1 MGAMKEMTN
10 KKDYE
15 KAIEELS
22 LMLMYLTRTQ
32 DDNEFCRYREISW
45 KGYDFQMLS
54 KLEKEDLIFQTKSRK
69 GYDKYLYLTE
79 QGRKQ
84 AQALL
89 AEYGFCDKDIN
100 ERFEL
105 RNILPD
111 EAEQATE
118 IEKIC
123 FPPNEACSREKILAR
138 VAVAPELFLVAVDRN
153 TGKLAGFLNGIATDE
168 YIFRDEFFTDIEL
181 HNPEGKNVMLLGLD
195 VLPEYHKQGL
205 SREIMFEYLRREWE
219 NGRKMIFLTCL
230 KSKVK
235 MYTKMGYQSSGISA
249 STWGGEQWYDMHY
262 VLNI

>member
-1 MGAMKEMTN
+1 MTN

-118 IEKIC
+118 IFIKYSIT
-123 FPPNEACSREKILAR
+123 
-138 VAVAPELFLVAVDRN
+138 N
-153 TGKLAGFLNGIATDE
+153 TK
-168 YIFRDEFFTDIEL
+168 
-181 HNPEGKNVMLLGLD
+181 
-195 VLPEYHKQGL
+195 
-205 SREIMFEYLRREWE
+205 
-219 NGRKMIFLTCL
+219 
-230 KSKVK
+230 
-235 MYTKMGYQSSGISA
+235 
-249 STWGGEQWYDMHY
+249 
-262 VLNI
+262 